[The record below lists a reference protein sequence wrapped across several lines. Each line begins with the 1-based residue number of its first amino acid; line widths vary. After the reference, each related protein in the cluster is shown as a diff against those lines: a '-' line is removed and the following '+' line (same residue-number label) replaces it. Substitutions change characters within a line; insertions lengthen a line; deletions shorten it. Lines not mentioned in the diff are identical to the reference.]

1 MRFVLLFFVYFCSC
15 MVLLAQDQSVSGR
28 IIGAPHDQKLAFSTI
43 SLLTPKDSSLLT
55 FTIADSAGCF
65 SLSIGKP
72 GSFLLAVSHVGYIPV
87 WKKIN
92 LKENESL
99 KLEDLSLNEV
109 QTIEGITITGVRPPV
124 ELKDDVIEFNTEHYK
139 TPPNAVVEDML
150 KRMPGMTVDRN
161 GIVRS
166 NGKSIRRV
174 LVNGKEFFTGNPLM
188 ATQNLNADW
197 VDKVQVYERKSD
209 RAQFTGMDD
218 GNNETVI
225 NLVLKK
231 DKNRAV
237 FGRSSAGLGTLH
249 RYESQA
255 NINLFLNEK
264 QRSIIGMGNNTNKQ
278 GFSMADMLSFNND
291 LQRNMMSA
299 IEGNGALNG
308 EDLGLPVSG
317 LAQQQQGIAT
327 TYAGGININEQWEN
341 KTDMNVSLQSSDI
354 QLHTEKYTWKDNLL
368 PQNQFFQDAVIGQDR
383 RTKQHRLNA
392 TINHKIDT
400 FHTLRMIP
408 LLTFQQEDFNSLSE
422 FKSHTPDGLPMNNGQ
437 TKNALSGDR
446 MGFGNDLLF
455 RKRFVRKGRTL
466 SAQLVVSNQT
476 SRSSGILNTDNT
488 FFTKG
493 LAALDTTIHQQSK
506 VTGRQSQLNFS
517 ATYTELLGKRSLLE
531 MTGYHQLSDAGKR
544 RNTLDYNGQT
554 DAFDVPNAPLTN
566 DFSMKVVTNGS
577 TLRVRMNRGKWSTGI
592 GMSTQE
598 ARLLSENRSAG
609 SAIHQRFVD
618 VLPSATI
625 RVKIN
630 QRSVFG
636 INWVTNVQMPTAM
649 QLQPVA
655 DNTDPLNI
663 KVGNPLLR
671 RSYNHGIT
679 ANFTN
684 LNFGAG
690 RNLMFMAM
698 VNQTNDG
705 IVQSDV
711 IRADGRRIS
720 TPVNAD
726 GLIKALANLNAGMAL
741 PRYKSNINM
750 TMSMSY
756 MESLSYMN
764 GQRNEMTNL
773 SLGPGFNWS
782 FAIDNKINI
791 YAAARWSFSQV
802 SYSLLPVLNNH
813 FMQQQYTL
821 EMTNHL
827 PGKIRM
833 SNQVSYVVNT
843 GRSAGFNTS
852 VPYWTASWTKSF
864 LKSNKGEIKI
874 SVTDVLNQNNG
885 IDRIANQQFVEDVRY
900 NMLNRYYSISVLY
913 VLGKSVNSLPA
924 IFVR

>member
-1 MRFVLLFFVYFCSC
+1 MRVLLLFV
-15 MVLLAQDQSVSGR
+15 VLSLHTIVILAQDPSVSGR
-28 IIGAPHDQKLAFSTI
+28 ITGASRKQGLAYATV
-43 SLLTPKDSSLLT
+43 SLLHPVDSSLLT
-55 FTIADSAGCF
+55 FTVADSSGRF
-65 SLSIGKP
+65 DLSIGRSGK
-72 GSFLLAVSHVGYIPV
+72 FLLAASHVGHIPL
-87 WKKIN
+87 WKQVT
-92 LKENESL
+92 LNEHQSL
-99 KLEDLSLNEV
+99 KLEDLTLLEA

-124 ELKDDVIEFNTEHYK
+124 EVKDDVIEFNTEHYK

-231 DKNRAV
+231 DKNRAL
-237 FGRSSAGLGTLH
+237 FGRSSAGPGTNQ
-249 RYESQA
+249 RFESQA
-255 NINLFLNEK
+255 NINLFMNEK

-278 GFSMADMLSFNND
+278 GFSMGDLLSFNND
-291 LQRNMMSA
+291 LQRNLISA
-299 IEGNGALNG
+299 VEGNSALNG

-317 LAQQQQGIAT
+317 LGQQQQGIAT
-327 TYAGGININEQWEN
+327 TYAGGININEQWKD

-354 QLHTEKYTWKDNLL
+354 QLHTEKDTWKNNLL
-368 PQNQFFQDAVIGQDR
+368 PQNQFFQTSVIAQDR

-408 LLTFQQEDFNSLSE
+408 QMTFQQEDYSSIHE
-422 FKSHTPDGLPMNNGQ
+422 FKSQTPDGLPMNNGRVMNGS
-437 TKNALSGDR
+437 TGYR

-455 RKRFVRKGRTL
+455 RKRFIKKGRTL
-466 SAQLVVSNQT
+466 SAQLVVSNQASQST
-476 SRSSGILNTDNT
+476 NTLKTENT
-488 FFTKG
+488 FFNKG
-493 LAALDTTIHQQSK
+493 IQALDTTIHQQGKMS
-506 VTGRQSQLNFS
+506 GRQWQLNFS
-517 ATYTELLGKRSLLE
+517 ATYTELIGKRSLLE
-531 MTGYHQLSDAGKR
+531 MTGYHQFADAGKR
-544 RNTLDYNGQT
+544 LNTMDYNGQT
-554 DAFDVPNAPLTN
+554 DEFDTPNGPLSN

-577 TLRVRMNRGKWSTGI
+577 TLRMRTNRGKWTTGL

-598 ARLLSENRSAG
+598 SRLLSENNTAG

-618 VLPSATI
+618 LLPSANI
-625 RVKIN
+625 RIKIN
-630 QRSVFG
+630 PRSVFG

-649 QLQPVA
+649 QLQPVP
-655 DNTDPLNI
+655 DNADPLNI
-663 KVGNPLLR
+663 KIGNPLLR

-679 ANFTN
+679 TNFTN
-684 LNFGAG
+684 MNFGAG

-698 VNQTNDG
+698 VNKTNDG

-711 IRADGRRIS
+711 ISADGRRIS

-741 PRYKSNINM
+741 PRMKSNINM

-756 MESLSYMN
+756 MESLSYLN
-764 GQRNEMTNL
+764 GQRNQMRNL
-773 SLGPGFNWS
+773 SFGPGLNWS
-782 FAIDNKINI
+782 FAIDKKINI

-802 SYSLLPVLNNH
+802 AYSLLPVLNNR

-833 SNQVSYVVNT
+833 SNQLSYTINS
-843 GRSAGFNTS
+843 GRSAGFNAD
-852 VPYWTASWTKSF
+852 VPFWTASWAKSF
-864 LKSNKGEIKI
+864 LKANKGEIKI
-874 SVTDVLNQNNG
+874 SVSDVLNQNRG
-885 IDRIANQQFVEDVRY
+885 IDRIANQQFVEDARY
-900 NMLNRYYSISVLY
+900 NVLNRYFSISVLY